1 MTTVRASQGVDCLAQ
16 GASFTQRRVF
26 AFDGVGYVRS
36 DVGAPAPQAAR
47 LGGALPARKAFA
59 PALRAARGVS
69 VWQCVAMGLSLGG
82 AVAAVLIGLGVL

>member
-1 MTTVRASQGVDCLAQ
+1 MTTARASQALDCVAPSATFAQ
-16 GASFTQRRVF
+16 RKVF
-26 AFDGVGYVRS
+26 AYEGVGYTR

-59 PALRAARGVS
+59 PAIRAARGLG

-82 AVAAVLIGLGVL
+82 VAAAVLIGLGVL